1 MTLTISVPDRI
12 IEEIPIAEME
22 WFGEQDIL
30 FDHMPTMETTV
41 TCMNY
46 THRDVW
52 VAERSGAVSKTMP
65 KSNSGS
71 NCFCIKISR
80 RRASS
85 TQTEFELYD
94 MVEDGTGKIKTG
106 SGLSAMARSYTLS
119 NNRMHGMHTCHEVI
133 FTIPMQKIQS
143 HGGSI
148 YHPETDMVLALS
160 RDHAVHP
167 GSPQS
172 RLRYM
177 HRSREDDLLPHSLDS
192 EELKD
197 LKSALGMRRGS
208 DMARVMIGIIDN
220 ERKFGDKYVNLL
232 GLPHLVKANAS
243 ERLRDGVYVVRD
255 EKVNEAGRSSKATIT
270 HYSFED
276 VETSGIKLF
285 NSSKDALT
293 YGDPEK
299 AAERQAEELKAQNLV
314 LKQQLDQ
321 QQTQSKLTITH
332 VNDKIDQQSLN
343 RKDYYEER
351 SHRRKDSSE
360 DMKYFYA
367 GIAGLLGLVAL
378 FLKK

>member
-22 WFGEQDIL
+22 WFNDQSIM

-52 VAERSGAVSKTMP
+52 VAERSGAVSKTSP

-80 RRASS
+80 RRSAS

-94 MVEDGTGKIKTG
+94 MVEDGTGKIKTS
-106 SGLSAMARSYTLS
+106 SGLSAMSRSYQIS
-119 NNRMHGMHTCHEVI
+119 NNRMHGMHTCHEII

-143 HGGSI
+143 HGGSV

-172 RLRYM
+172 RLRSL
-177 HRSREDDLLPHSLDS
+177 HRSRGDDFTVLPDDGP
-192 EELKD
+192 ELKE
-197 LKSALGMRRGS
+197 LKTILGMRRGS
-208 DMARVMIGIIDN
+208 DMARVMIGIIDS
-220 ERKFGDKYVNLL
+220 ERKYGDKYVNLL
-232 GLPHLVKANAS
+232 GTPHLVKATVS
-243 ERLRDGVYVVRD
+243 DKLLDGVYVVRD

-276 VETSGIKLF
+276 VGTSGIKLF
-285 NSSKDALT
+285 NSSNDALT
-293 YGDPEK
+293 YGDPER
-299 AAERQAEELKAQNLV
+299 AAERKAEELKAQNLV
-314 LKQQLDQ
+314 LKQQLDH
-321 QQTQSKLTITH
+321 QQTQSKLTITQ
-332 VNDKIDQQSLN
+332 VSDKIDKEAVA

-360 DMKYFYA
+360 DMKYVYA
-367 GIAGLLGLVAL
+367 GLAGFLGLIAL